1 MKKVLLQVGN
11 GNEVYSLDGVY
22 LGVIN
27 EPIKGFI
34 EFQEP
39 NDSETTIQLVKQG
52 ISVDEIVKLKNN
64 ELI

>member
-1 MKKVLLQVGN
+1 MKKVLLQVDESN
-11 GNEVYSLDGVY
+11 SVYTLDGDF
-22 LGVIN
+22 LGSIS
-27 EPIKGFI
+27 EPSNGFV
-34 EFQEP
+34 EFKEP